1 MTLAVLASRV
11 RTEEKRIFEAL
22 ESRGIPY
29 EHLDERSVTF
39 DLGQPG
45 RRYAAVL
52 NRSISQTRGLYASRC
67 FEAEGI
73 PVINPSRVIE
83 ICGDKLLTTFA
94 LMRAG
99 LPTPRTAVAFTA
111 ESGLRAIETMGYPV
125 VLKPISG
132 SWGRLVARVNDRD
145 SAEALLEHKES
156 LGKLQHGV
164 FYIQEYVDKPGRDIR
179 TLVVGEIVISAMYR
193 SSEHWVTNTAR
204 GADVTPCPIT
214 PDIEELSL
222 GAARAVG
229 GGMVAVD
236 LLERRDGTLL
246 VNEVNHT
253 MEFHGTVAAT
263 GVDVAGH
270 LVDYVRK
277 VANL

>member
-29 EHLDERSVTF
+29 EHLDERNLTF
-39 DLGQPG
+39 GLDRPG

-83 ICGDKLLTTFA
+83 VCGDKLLTTLA
-94 LMRAG
+94 LIRAG

-111 ESGLRAIETMGYPV
+111 ESGLRAIEAMGYPV

-193 SSEHWVTNTAR
+193 TSEHWVTNTAR

-222 GAARAVG
+222 ASARAVG
-229 GGMVAVD
+229 GGVVAVD